1 MPREGSAARSSLIT
15 IVTVTSL
22 AALACGDSNPASPTD
37 ATTATTT
44 TTTTSLYTPK
54 VTGVEPASGADAGGT
69 VVTITGEH
77 FTSAPR

>member
-1 MPREGSAARSSLIT
+1 MPREGSAARSGLIT
-15 IVTVTSL
+15 IVIVASL

-44 TTTTSLYTPK
+44 TTTTTLYTPK